1 MRSTLALVAALALAA
16 APAAAQPVAAQPV
29 AAQPAAAQSAPAAPD
44 PAAAEAAALE
54 AALAADAADAAS
66 TAAPPA
72 PQTPA
77 PLATTNP
84 AISLI
89 LDAAAAWFDAPPAQ
103 TGAHDPQATGFTLQQ
118 LEMHIASNVDPYFRL
133 EANLVFA
140 EFGVEVEEAYG
151 TTLALPAGLQL
162 RAGQFLTRFGRHNNT
177 HPHAWHFADQP
188 LINGKFFG
196 AEGSRGLGLEASW
209 LTPLPW
215 FVEVITS
222 ATHATGQCCARSFY
236 GAESLPIET
245 PAHLLYTTALKQFFA
260 IDPALSLTW
269 GLSAQFGPNATG
281 AHNRTEIYGTD
292 LSLRLRPPQDPDRQS
307 LTLHLEALYRTREV
321 PFARLADHGGHA
333 QLIWSLNPALAT
345 GLRYDYAS
353 GLRYDDASG
362 RGDDPLDPDWQTGRH
377 RISAQ
382 VTATPSHFTR
392 IRLQGNHDRGGPL
405 ARPVNAII
413 VALELLIGAHG
424 AHPF

>member
-1 MRSTLALVAALALAA
+1 MRCTLPLVAALALAA
-16 APAAAQPVAAQPV
+16 APAAAQP
-29 AAQPAAAQSAPAAPD
+29 APPN
-44 PAAAEAAALE
+44 PTAAEATADAAALE

-66 TAAPPA
+66 TAAPSA

-77 PLATTNP
+77 PLAPTNP

-103 TGAHDPQATGFTLQQ
+103 TGAHDPRSTGFTLQQ

-209 LTPLPW
+209 LAPLPW

-307 LTLHLEALYRTREV
+307 LTLHLEALYRTREA

-333 QLIWSLNPALAT
+333 QLIWSLNPTLAT

-353 GLRYDDASG
+353 GLS
-362 RGDDPLDPDWQTGRH
+362 DDPLDPDWQTGRH

-405 ARPVNAII
+405 IRPVNAII